1 MEIVLNGKLQEITDD
16 IFLSRLV
23 SLLGLTGQRLA
34 VEINQEVISRSRY
47 DGTRISPGD
56 KIEIIHAI
64 GGG

>member
-1 MEIVLNGKLQEITDD
+1 MEIVLNGKLQEVTND

-23 SLLGLTGQRLA
+23 SLLGLTGRRLA

-47 DGTRISPGD
+47 DGIRIRPGD